1 MKAIIKEYA
10 NGVQCTVRL
19 KNRRVI
25 VIQFNDGTFGIKF
38 KRLDDTTKSVVL
50 EEKPHERIST
60 LTIRLSEEATKAIF
74 YSINEILNYKLKL

>member
-1 MKAIIKEYA
+1 MKTIIKEYA

-25 VIQFNDGTFGIKF
+25 VIQFNDGSFGIKF
-38 KRLDDTTKSVVL
+38 KRLDDTTKNVVL

-60 LTIRLSEEATKAIF
+60 LTIRLSVEATKAVV
-74 YSINEILNYKLKL
+74 YAINEIIKYKMRL